1 MKTKYLNTFLA
12 LTLFEG
18 ILAEIYL
25 LRMKFDPGRGT
36 VFNYSSLRIGLAGG
50 IFLVLLTLI
59 GLWIRFHR
67 NLEWTQRISCYLDEK
82 LIGRKR
88 RLFVVQGALI
98 ITLMFLIECFLLT
111 YLAFPIPLRSFFV
124 WAALICFQVWLCF
137 RIVYAAV
144 YRQRPSLAF
153 ILGAKWR
160 AWLPV
165 QRKVFFILAVLGLI
179 YFLAYVPSNLL
190 SDADGRFFIA
200 SDEAVIYPD
209 VATVLISQDTFDAAV
224 HNVVESWPWWYG
236 YPYVPISAVVL
247 IIPRLIFGNE
257 FIQQIQLNIFLLR
270 QFVSILPM
278 ILALFTL
285 VYLVTRFKS
294 LAWSVFLFI
303 FLLLIPGVVKYNY
316 RFWHPDG
323 IILLL
328 VVLTFYFLQKDGLRF
343 GRFFYLAAVTCGLA
357 TAIKLFGLFFVLTIG
372 GYLLTGLIQR
382 ILNFRKMVLA
392 GLSFLLLMVATI
404 IISSP
409 SLMAPYLVR
418 GAVQS
423 WQGKNVE
430 MIYGYNEPDPT
441 GDYQTGLPTWL
452 RFFDLYYM
460 KSYFFFFSCFALV
473 AGSIWGSQ
481 TYLNRILLTWSLV
494 IGGYLVFFVAVKSY
508 HYMMPLMVPLH
519 VGVFLFPALAD
530 GKGISQV
537 QSFLARPLSRKL
549 LWAVTIVLC
558 GSQLVF
564 NIIAIFTSPIMT
576 F

>member
-1 MKTKYLNTFLA
+1 
-12 LTLFEG
+12 
-18 ILAEIYL
+18 
-25 LRMKFDPGRGT
+25 MKFDPGRGT
-36 VFNYSSLRIGLAGG
+36 VFNYSSFRIGLAGS

-67 NLEWTQRISCYLDEK
+67 NPEWTQRISAYLDEK

-98 ITLMFLIECFLLT
+98 IMLVFLIECFLLT
-111 YLAFPIPLRSFFV
+111 YLAFPVPLRPLFV
-124 WAALICFQVWLCF
+124 WAALICFQAWLCF

-144 YRQRPSLAF
+144 YRQRPSIAS
-153 ILGAKWR
+153 ILSAKWR

-165 QRKVFFILAVLGLI
+165 QRKVFFFLTVLGLI

-209 VATVLISQDTFDAAV
+209 VATVLVSQDTFDAAV
-224 HNVVESWPWWYG
+224 HNIVESWPWWYG

-328 VVLTFYFLQKDGLRF
+328 VVLTFYFLQKDRLRF

-382 ILNFRKMVLA
+382 ILNFKKIVLT

-409 SLMAPYLVR
+409 SLMAPYLAR

-494 IGGYLVFFVAVKSY
+494 IGGYLVYFVAVKSY

-519 VGVFLFPALAD
+519 AAVFLFPALAD
-530 GKGISQV
+530 GKGVSQV
-537 QSFLARPLSRKL
+537 QSFLARPLFRKL
-549 LWAVTIVLC
+549 LWAVSIVLC

>member
-12 LTLFEG
+12 PTLFEG

-25 LRMKFDPGRGT
+25 LRMKFDPGRGN
-36 VFNYSSLRIGLAGG
+36 VFNYSSFRIGLAGG

-59 GLWIRFHR
+59 VLWIRFLR
-67 NLEWTQRISCYLDEK
+67 NTESAQRISAYLDEK
-82 LIGRKR
+82 LVGRKR
-88 RLFVVQGALI
+88 RLFAVQGALI
-98 ITLMFLIECFLLT
+98 ITLVFLFECFLLT
-111 YLAFPIPLRSFFV
+111 YLAFPVPLRPLFV
-124 WAALICFQVWLCF
+124 WAALICFQAWLCF
-137 RIVYAAV
+137 RIVYSAV
-144 YRQRPSLAF
+144 YRQRPSVAS
-153 ILGAKWR
+153 ILRAKWR

-165 QRKVFFILAVLGLI
+165 QRRVFFILTVLGLF
-179 YFLAYVPSNLL
+179 YFLAYAPSNFL
-190 SDADGRFFIA
+190 SDADGQFFID

-209 VATVLISQDTFDAAV
+209 VATVLVSQDTFDAAV

-278 ILALFTL
+278 ILALFIL

-294 LAWSVFLFI
+294 VAWSVFLFI

-343 GRFFYLAAVTCGLA
+343 RRFFYLAAVTCGLA

-372 GYLLTGLIQR
+372 GYLLAGLLQR

-418 GAVQS
+418 GALQS
-423 WQGKNVE
+423 WQGKNAE
-430 MIYGYNEPDPT
+430 MTYGYNEPDPT

-452 RFFDLYYM
+452 RFFELHYM
-460 KSYFFFFSCFALV
+460 KSYFFYFSCFAFL

-494 IGGYLVFFVAVKSY
+494 IGGYLVYFVAVKSY
-508 HYMMPLMVPLH
+508 HYLIPLMVPLH
-519 VGVFLFPALAD
+519 AGVFLFPALAD
-530 GKGISQV
+530 GKGVSQV

-549 LWAVTIVLC
+549 LWAITIVLC

-564 NIIAIFTSPIMT
+564 NIMAIFTSPLA